1 MDSLAE
7 IDGIGAPQRQ
17 NRQVQR
23 FRIEWRPPLI
33 RFDAQ
38 DGQVEIRILRD
49 DPGHVARLR

>member
-7 IDGIGAPQRQ
+7 IDGIGASQRQ
-17 NRQVQR
+17 NRQMQR
-23 FRIEWRPPLI
+23 FRIERGSPLI

-49 DPGHVARLR
+49 DPGHIVRFR